1 MAAQLMDGL
10 GSTNSEW
17 DEHEGRML
25 CKGREGKGRE
35 KAGKRQAGC
44 WVA

>member
-25 CKGREGKGRE
+25 GREEGRE

-44 WVA
+44 WEV